1 MGKRI
6 HLTVQ
11 TLSGTFEGDF
21 EEDQKLQDVIDEA
34 FLKLDIKPSPG
45 DDYVLK
51 YKDEELKPEQTID
64 QYKIPDGAVLFL
76 APSEGGGGIR

>member
-1 MGKRI
+1 MGKSI

-21 EEDQKLQDVIDEA
+21 EEDQKLQDVIDKA
-34 FLKLDIKPSPG
+34 FLTLDIKPSPG

-51 YKDEELKPEQTID
+51 YNDEELKPQETID